1 MPNRTVRRKVGQPNR
16 RAPTAVN
23 VVQPAP
29 ARRNQL
35 GFSESSDEVS
45 MKGPEIDIEELSK
58 NF

>member
-1 MPNRTVRRKVGQPNR
+1 MPNRTFRRKVAQPNR
-16 RAPTAVN
+16 KVPTIMN

-29 ARRNQL
+29 VRRNRQ

-45 MKGPEIDIEELSK
+45 MKGSEVDIEELSK